1 MALRTKEKL
10 QQLLQESRERQARK
24 KEKLKQDKY
33 KLNLQQERQFRLE
46 QKTLLQQEK
55 LKKMEELY
63 LLAQKPS
70 QKQNKQPPSKLKT
83 YHSTTIERF
92 SSDDELYTTREQLM
106 EAEDRGEGK
115 INWSVWDRLVE
126 ESKYNNKPKTY

>member
-63 LLAQKPS
+63 LLVQKPS

>member
-115 INWSVWDRLVE
+115 INWSLWDKLIAKARQ
-126 ESKYNNKPKTY
+126 NNKV